1 MRYGK
6 VSTCPFLFLNDNL
19 CCSYR
24 YLHKAEHSGPDPAEY
39 LLYLKAAD
47 NVVAWKAVL
56 TFPQISS
63 PLPDSRSE
71 RSPVASCLAQRAGEA
86 DGGDET
92 CALIAPGQGW
102 RRNDVEV
109 FSLADLH

>member
-1 MRYGK
+1 MRYEK
-6 VSTCPFLFLNDNL
+6 VSTCLFLFLNDNL

-24 YLHKAEHSGPDPAEY
+24 YLHKAEHSGPDPAEC
-39 LLYLKAAD
+39 LLYFKATD
-47 NVVAWKAVL
+47 NAIAWKAAL

-71 RSPVASCLAQRAGEA
+71 RSPISFYLVQWVGEP

-92 CALIAPGQGW
+92 CTFIAPGQG
-102 RRNDVEV
+102 
-109 FSLADLH
+109 